1 MNYLIFFSSILFS
14 ISATSQNTI
23 AIGCAQES
31 LIKTTGTLKADA
43 PYVSKELKTADL
55 AKHKQVLAIISNMI
69 KSKYIPMGV
78 KAEFHL
84 NYGHPLVYRPVN
96 DYAYSIMA
104 LNYYCDGNILKTAH
118 ETSTSFQINA
128 NFFNAEI
135 YDTAQGDRLL
145 AEGFNVMHDLPV
157 EKNGYWYF
165 KEIDANLG
173 FGMTGKS
180 AAWLITYDGK
190 LPYTYVTKKEFLEK
204 RKRSLSAQ
212 MLMSAAGFKDN
223 LKNIEMEKGY
233 KEVEFK
239 NDPEKLKKYMK
250 MDYTD
255 RKLRYEK
262 LLSDNEKN
270 YKPAFDKI
278 ETQLKM
284 SAEELNQQAIVK
296 QDPND
301 YLSYLFTD
309 DDDSFGEILI
319 KPNPGYFN
327 KKLPKSSPQFFW
339 VSITWNHKEPIATKF
354 REDIMKAVDFT
365 TLKNM
370 LGK

>member
-1 MNYLIFFSSILFS
+1 MKYFLITISLLVALRSS
-14 ISATSQNTI
+14 
-23 AIGCAQES
+23 AQDCTNES
-31 LIKTTGTLKADA
+31 LLQKPGTW
-43 PYVSKELKTADL
+43 KESSNALSGIAAADL
-55 AKHKQVLAIISNMI
+55 AREKKVVAAIHTMI
-69 KSKYIPMGV
+69 KSKYSPIGV
-78 KAEFHL
+78 NINFNSGYSRSESNMPGNGFS
-84 NYGHPLVYRPVN
+84 
-96 DYAYSIMA
+96 YSIMA
-104 LNYYCDGNILKTAH
+104 LNYYCDGNIIKTED
-118 ETSTSFQINA
+118 ETSTNFGIAA
-128 NFFNAEI
+128 NIFDTEI
-135 YDTAQGDRLL
+135 YDTAQGDRSM

-165 KEIDANLG
+165 KEVDANLG

-223 LKNIEMEKGY
+223 LKNIEIEKGY

-284 SAEELNQQAIVK
+284 SAEELNQQAILK

-309 DDDSFGEILI
+309 DDDPFGKILI